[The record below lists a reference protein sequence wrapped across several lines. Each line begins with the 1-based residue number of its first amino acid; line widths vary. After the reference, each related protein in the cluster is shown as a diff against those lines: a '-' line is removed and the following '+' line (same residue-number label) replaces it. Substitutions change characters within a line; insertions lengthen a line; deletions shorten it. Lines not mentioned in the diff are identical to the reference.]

1 MILKMLYKWQIVC
14 DFLRFAFFTQ
24 NISSEIHPSCWMVH
38 SFSLPNSI
46 PWYKYMIV
54 YPFICVGYYDYF
66 QFEAIKNKEFLNYL
80 RACTFPYKIKICL
93 MSTNNLVGIYKD
105 CIKPVYNTLGRI
117 VILTRLNLPIHEHS
131 IYLHLNIFFNSFI
144 SIL

>member
-1 MILKMLYKWQIVC
+1 
-14 DFLRFAFFTQ
+14 
-24 NISSEIHPSCWMVH
+24 
-38 SFSLPNSI
+38 
-46 PWYKYMIV
+46 MIV

-117 VILTRLNLPIHEHS
+117 AILTRLNLPIHEHS
-131 IYLHLNIFFNSFI
+131 ISPFKYIF
-144 SIL
+144 